1 MNYLNTKD
9 YFFNL
14 PESQIAQNPPENRGS
29 CRLMHLNKITGE
41 CANYTFPDVVDFL
54 HSGDLLV
61 LNQTKVIPA
70 RLFGHK
76 STGAKIEIFLLK
88 ELDNDFWQCLLRPAS
103 RLKVGSA
110 IRLDFGLE
118 AEVISKD
125 GQTNVIK
132 LVSPDENSV
141 KSWID
146 KIGKMPLPPYI
157 KRDAVELDK
166 RRYQTVYAKE
176 DGSVAAPTAGLHFT
190 DELLE
195 KLESKGVKKTFVTLH
210 VGLGTFLP
218 VNTPNILNHEMH
230 NEFCKIDKESAELI
244 RKTKERGN
252 RIIAVG
258 STSVR
263 TLESFFDAEKFVAHG
278 EKETK
283 IFLYPGKKFNVIDG
297 IITNFHLPESTL
309 IMMVAGFAGY
319 HNTMNAYKK
328 AVADGYNF
336 FSYGDAMI
344 IL

>member
-1 MNYLNTKD
+1 MHMQRDTGKCTNCI
-9 YFFNL
+9 F
-14 PESQIAQNPPENRGS
+14 PEVI
-29 CRLMHLNKITGE
+29 
-41 CANYTFPDVVDFL
+41 DFL

-76 STGAKIEIFLLK
+76 TTGAKIEIFLLK
-88 ELDNDFWQCLLRPAS
+88 ELGNNTWQCLLRPAS
-103 RLKVGSA
+103 RLKIGS
-110 IRLDFGLE
+110 IINLGFDLK
-118 AEVISKD
+118 AEVISKN

-132 LVSPDENSV
+132 LYSPDGNTV
-141 KSWID
+141 KYWIE

-157 KRDAVELDK
+157 KRDAVEADK
-166 RRYQTVYAKE
+166 QRYQTIYAKE

-190 DELLE
+190 EELLN

-218 VNTPNILNHEMH
+218 VNTPNILNHKMH
-230 NEFCKIDKESAELI
+230 KEFCRVSEETATLI
-244 RKTKERGN
+244 RETKSKGN

-263 TLESFFDAEKFVAHG
+263 TLESFFDPREFVAHG
-278 EKETK
+278 EKETD
-283 IFLYPGKKFNVIDG
+283 IFLYPGEKFNIIDG
-297 IITNFHLPESTL
+297 MITNFHLPESTL

-319 HNTMNAYKK
+319 QNTMNAYKK
-328 AVADGYNF
+328 AVDDGYRF